1 MAFIQFLFVFLHRK
15 NISMGRTSHKIEMPG
30 GIISTADMTSEAE
43 YRRIHR
49 AAQRGELTKLRSGVY
64 ASPEALLDT
73 MLDIE
78 RIVPGGVVCLYN
90 AWSHYQ
96 LTTTIPPSFCVA
108 IERKR
113 KVVIPPTLPVTLYY
127 WKEENLSLGVT
138 EAVLS
143 GHTVRITNLERSVCD
158 AVKYR
163 NKIGL
168 DVYAEIVR
176 TYLRKEVRDLSLLT
190 EYAKRLRVWSTLKNY
205 LEIALE

>member
-1 MAFIQFLFVFLHRK
+1 MNR
-15 NISMGRTSHKIEMPG
+15 ISQKIEALG
-30 GIISTADMTSEAE
+30 GIISTADMVSEAE
-43 YRRIHR
+43 YKRIHR
-49 AAQRGELTKLRSGVY
+49 ATQRGELTKLRSGVY
-64 ASPEALLDT
+64 ASPEALFDT

-96 LTTTIPPSFCVA
+96 LTTTVPPYFCVA
-108 IERKR
+108 IESKR
-113 KVVIPPTLPVTLYY
+113 KVVIPPTLPITLYY

-138 EAVLS
+138 EDVLS

-168 DVYAEIVR
+168 DICTEIVR
-176 TYLRKEVRDLSLLT
+176 TYLRKEGRNLSLLT
-190 EYAKRLRVWSTLKNY
+190 EYAKQLRVWSTLKNY